1 MLPNIYQCSIFPKPT
16 KKIAIKEIKNLKIS
30 KAVKDSDSPVNSLK
44 ENAEFFDEQVCCQF
58 NEAIYSSIFPAS
70 FKLANITPAFKIG
83 YRNQKRNYIPTIHYH
98 KALHLGCCSSPRSA
112 STFQIF

>member
-1 MLPNIYQCSIFPKPT
+1 MALWSVLPNIYQCSIFPKPT

-58 NEAIYSSIFPAS
+58 NEAICSSIFPAS
-70 FKLANITPAFKIG
+70 FKLANITTVFKVG
-83 YRNQKRNYIPTIHYH
+83 SRT
-98 KALHLGCCSSPRSA
+98 
-112 STFQIF
+112 